1 MIPEQSCCRCLC
13 CELGMAAWERGVVHE
28 YAASKG
34 LHHPTTEVI
43 GVQIMPRV
51 LFDWRRRLTYVL
63 DISG

>member
-1 MIPEQSCCRCLC
+1 
-13 CELGMAAWERGVVHE
+13 MAAWERGVVHE